1 MGEAEHFLQLIGG
14 LQRSSL
20 TLRAPRADPQ
30 EPLTRGLFALR
41 RGRGES

>member
-1 MGEAEHFLQLIGG
+1 MGEAEHFPAAARRFAEELPNPP
-14 LQRSSL
+14 S
-20 TLRAPRADPQ
+20 PRADPQ